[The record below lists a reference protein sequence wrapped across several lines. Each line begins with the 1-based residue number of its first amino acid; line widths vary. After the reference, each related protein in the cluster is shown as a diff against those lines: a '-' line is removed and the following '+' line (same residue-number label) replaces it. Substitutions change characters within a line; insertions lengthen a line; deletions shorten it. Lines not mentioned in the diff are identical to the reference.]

1 MNKNFLFSICLLV
14 GAFSMKG
21 QYKNAVNL
29 DLVSFR
35 SISLDYER
43 FLYSENKHHFS
54 MRGGLGH
61 FGMGIGTS
69 FFIESNYGF
78 GKHHRI
84 ETGIGAAYAFGT
96 LFDKPAQY
104 VLASFRLNYA
114 YFAKNNPMIY
124 RIGWMP
130 TFERSEVYPEGGKT
144 HWEYITIGI
153 GYRF

>member
-14 GAFSMKG
+14 GAFSVKG
-21 QYKNAVNL
+21 QYKNVINF
-29 DLVSFR
+29 DLTSFR

-43 FLYSENKHHFS
+43 FLYSKDYHHFS
-54 MRGGLGH
+54 MRGGIG
-61 FGMGIGTS
+61 FFAMGIGPST
-69 FFIESNYGF
+69 FIEANYGF
-78 GKHHRI
+78 GKNHRI

-96 LFDKPAQY
+96 LFDEPAQFG
-104 VLASFRLNYA
+104 LLSFRVNYA

-130 TFERSEVYPEGGKT
+130 TFERSDVYPGGRKT
-144 HWEYITIGI
+144 YWDYITIGV